1 MAGNSVEFRVVVNAD
16 GLVTGL
22 KQVTNFGNETQKT
35 GKKAKVAGD
44 QVDHLNY
51 TMNQGVTGASSAAR
65 SFSKLNQTIGQ
76 GGGGLVGA
84 YATLAANT
92 FAVSAA
98 FNALRSAQQSEMVLK
113 GLEAQGART
122 GRALVVV
129 ADNLR
134 DVVGFGISAQESMQ
148 ATALFTSAGFSGE
161 QLSRLGAVAQNTSL
175 ALGRN
180 LPDSLDRLIKGTTK
194 LEPELLDELGI
205 MTKLGEATATY
216 ALKTGK
222 SAASLSAFERRQ
234 AFLNAVL
241 AEGELK
247 FGGLNQKI
255 EVNPY
260 DKLAASFDNL
270 TKNTLN
276 FLNNSLG
283 VGSFVGFL
291 STSVS
296 GLIGVI
302 LLFASTIQKS
312 LLGSLSDLSKKSLE
326 AAQAAREQ
334 SAQIKLQAEEKLK
347 LARSNVSF
355 ELTEKRNIELHKQS
369 TKAVK
374 EAAEAMKT
382 GTLSQE
388 EFGRVL
394 QANDKSLAT
403 HIRLRDKEAAAG
415 KDTSGR
421 QALIDNIE
429 AQGIAIAGLAE
440 AERQNAERTIPLET
454 DAIKERERERSKSML
469 ARAQETAATAIQEAS
484 ERKYISAIKS
494 GITATKEYHASL
506 VILSNQKQVDAGKTG
521 LAAIATAAFASVSNT
536 AKTAVFGLNIAL
548 RGLVAG
554 LLAVINV
561 VGIAFLVFGALKATF
576 DFIYSKL
583 YPNSV
588 KATEQLN
595 KATEDYSTVLENQS
609 KAHEENNRIMNSS
622 ASIGD
627 RVLLSFTNQA
637 NSAIELSKS
646 LNTLIVA
653 REEVRKAELLDANS
667 TGGTSLK
674 SEGSKQFG
682 IQASSAAFEILP
694 SVIQDATTGLE
705 QFFDPSDNQKQL
717 IKTIDDL
724 GKSMGNQGLQAAIIG
739 TTGSLEN
746 FRNLSEDKQ
755 YSVLGTIAESNAK
768 SATNLLSAVEDL
780 TSAYA
785 QGSTEGAKFFNSA
798 IPNTPFDGIVKSF
811 EKINSSLAT
820 FASEGKNARE
830 QLAALSKIPPEL
842 TDFLKPKDV
851 AVLNSFRE
859 AELIITDLQ
868 PKISKLN
875 GAEKDAAVIKLNN
888 AKAVLQNSEQNLETL
903 TKALQTAEAEN
914 QQRQASIALSK
925 AQAGLEQARLSK
937 YSSFLNAGAA
947 GMKAQLDSQEKINK
961 LNVAGLSVQKSI
973 IDGMI
978 TQKRLAIE
986 TAQQEL
992 TDLREKLS
1000 LEKEISLEK
1009 LGQYAAALNNAPPAT
1024 AMVLKPGAVIPNPIP
1039 TASEQLAKD
1048 IARKTLEIKA
1058 SSDALRTANLQSQ
1071 ALGYEIAAATE
1082 ANLTAK
1088 QKAAKEAVAAQE
1100 AVNRSSAR
1108 EIEIL
1113 KAKQEVELANIKLND
1128 ILSRN
1133 NTSIPNNRSAEVDS
1147 ILSQAASA
1155 KLELDKTFKST
1166 TDKLIVDIAQANSM
1180 LATADPK
1187 KKKGIQESIDN
1198 MEAEKKKTTEINTE
1212 RVKLLEINTTIQ
1224 LLEKAG
1230 LADLNAELNLRQQIV
1245 QSQLKNL
1252 ETQQALQKIQFD
1264 ISNMPQATIAS
1275 ALGVNLPNQEI
1286 RASEFALKQAKES
1299 AGIRKQTIELEY
1311 QLLQAQAAQ
1320 QARNMRAAGEAL
1332 IKENKSPE
1340 SVAEG
1345 QRAVSLAGQIE
1356 ANIPA
1361 LGAASKA
1368 ASDAVD
1374 KNIQLQGLEVAKA
1387 KISQFSTVLLENFK
1401 KLGPNGEAAAAIFSG
1416 MSQISFAAVDAFK
1429 TIGDASATTTDK
1441 VAAVAGALSQ
1451 TLSSVMSILS
1461 SISNARI
1468 AAVDKEIAAEQKR
1481 DGKSAESV
1489 AKVDALNKKKD
1500 SIARKSFNIQKKLMM
1515 AQAVVSTAAAIAM
1528 ALGQLGPIA
1537 GPIVAGVMGA
1547 MGAAQIAIIAG
1558 TQYESAN
1565 SAGKVQPP
1573 STLSIGKRSDT
1584 VDLARGPSANAGG
1597 EVGFLRGSQGM
1608 GTNASNFRTI
1618 GSAYGGELMRGYGN
1632 RGFVVG
1638 EKGPEV
1644 ITPETPINVT
1654 PANDVMGSAPV
1665 NATINIQ
1672 ALDASGVENILVSQK
1687 GNIIKM
1693 LRQAANASGQG
1704 FLEDV
1709 NVNVYTRPNVNR
1721 L

>member
-1 MAGNSVEFRVVVNAD
+1 MASNSVEFRVVVNAD

-35 GKKAKVAGD
+35 GKKAKAAGD
-44 QVDHLNY
+44 QVEHLNY
-51 TMNQGVTGASSAAR
+51 TMNQGVIGASSAAR
-65 SFSKLNQTIGQ
+65 SFSKLNQSIGS
-76 GGGGLVGA
+76 GSGGLVGA

-122 GRALVVV
+122 GKALVVV
-129 ADNLR
+129 ANNLR
-134 DVVGFGISAQESMQ
+134 EVVGFGISAQESMQ

-247 FGGLNQKI
+247 FGGLNEKI

-260 DKLAASFDNL
+260 DRLAASFDNL

-276 FLNNSLG
+276 FLNNSVG
-283 VGSFVGFL
+283 VGSFVSFL

-312 LLGSLSDLSKKSLE
+312 LLGSLSDLSKRSLE

-334 SAQIKLQAEEKLK
+334 SAQIKTQAEEKLK
-347 LARSNVSF
+347 LARSNISF
-355 ELTEKRNIELHKQS
+355 ELTEQRNIELHKQS
-369 TKAVK
+369 TKVVK

-388 EFGRVL
+388 EFNRVL

-403 HIRLRDKEAAAG
+403 HIRLREKESAVG
-415 KDTSGR
+415 KNTSGR
-421 QALIDNIE
+421 QALIDSIE

-521 LAAIATAAFASVSNT
+521 LAAIAAAAFATASNT
-536 AKTAVFGLNIAL
+536 AKTAVFVLNIAL

-561 VGIAFLVFGALKATF
+561 VGIAFLLFGALKATF

-588 KATEQLN
+588 KATEELK
-595 KATEDYSTVLENQS
+595 KATEDYSTVLDNQS

-646 LNTLIVA
+646 LNTLIAA
-653 REEVRKAELLDANS
+653 REGVRRAELLDA
-667 TGGTSLK
+667 TGTEGTSSLV

-746 FRNLSEDKQ
+746 FRSLSEDKQ

-875 GAEKDAAVIKLNN
+875 GDEKDAAVIKLNN
-888 AKAVLQNSEQNLETL
+888 AKAVIQNSEQNLDVL
-903 TKALQTAEAEN
+903 TKALQAAEAEN
-914 QQRQASIALSK
+914 QQRQTSIALSK

-937 YSSFLNAGAA
+937 YSSFLNSGAA
-947 GMKAQLDSQEKINK
+947 GMKAQLDSQEKINR
-961 LNVAGLSVQKSI
+961 LNVAGLSIQKSI

-986 TAQQEL
+986 TAQKEL
-992 TDLREKLS
+992 NDLREKLS

-1048 IARKTLEIKA
+1048 IAKKTLEIKA

-1082 ANLTAK
+1082 ANLNTT
-1088 QKAAKEAVAAQE
+1088 QKAAKESLAAIQ
-1100 AVNRSSAR
+1100 AQNRELSR
-1108 EIEIL
+1108 QDQLNKQIL
-1113 KAKQEVELANIKLND
+1113 QND
-1128 ILSRN
+1128 ILKIKIRQASAGNVSTEIEVGRAELEANKQSLTTLADSKINELAGQRALAEAMLVTADASKRAGIKETINDLKTQEEFERKLLATSQENLELQYDLRLIEQAGLSDKRATLQLQQQIYSATLKELETRQELERAGFQIQASRRGMLADVTGATLQN
-1133 NTSIPNNRSAEVDS
+1133 EEVRSADFALQQATDS
-1147 ILSQAASA
+1147 AEIRKNSIALEYDLLEAQRAFEQQRMEALSKELLIRNRPAEALQAQQTADSLGA
-1155 KLELDKTFKST
+1155 NANT
-1166 TDKLIVDIAQANSM
+1166 IAQARQNAIG
-1180 LATADPK
+1180 LVDADLEQK
-1187 KKKGIQESIDN
+1187 SID
-1198 MEAEKKKTTEINTE
+1198 
-1212 RVKLLEINTTIQ
+1212 
-1224 LLEKAG
+1224 
-1230 LADLNAELNLRQQIV
+1230 
-1245 QSQLKNL
+1245 
-1252 ETQQALQKIQFD
+1252 
-1264 ISNMPQATIAS
+1264 
-1275 ALGVNLPNQEI
+1275 
-1286 RASEFALKQAKES
+1286 
-1299 AGIRKQTIELEY
+1299 
-1311 QLLQAQAAQ
+1311 
-1320 QARNMRAAGEAL
+1320 
-1332 IKENKSPE
+1332 
-1340 SVAEG
+1340 
-1345 QRAVSLAGQIE
+1345 
-1356 ANIPA
+1356 
-1361 LGAASKA
+1361 ASKA
-1368 ASDAVD
+1368 RIT
-1374 KNIQLQGLEVAKA
+1374 KYTN
-1387 KISQFSTVLLENFK
+1387 VLLENFK
-1401 KLGPNGEAAAAIFSG
+1401 KLGPEGEAAAAVFSG
-1416 MSQISFAAVDAFK
+1416 MTQITDSAQNAFEQINK
-1429 TIGDASATTTDK
+1429 AGATTTDK
-1441 VAAVAGALSQ
+1441 IAAIAGA
-1451 TLSSVMSILS
+1451 MSDTMGAIIS
-1461 SISNARI
+1461 MVSAISNARI

-1481 DGKSAESV
+1481 DGKSVESV
-1489 AKVDALNKKKD
+1489 AKLAALEKKKD
-1500 SIARKSFNIQKKLMM
+1500 DMARKAFNTNKKLMM
-1515 AQAVVSTAAAIAM
+1515 AQAVMSTAAGVAGALASTATIGPFAATAM
-1528 ALGQLGPIA
+1528 AVLI
-1537 GPIVAGVMGA
+1537 GA
-1547 MGAAQIAIIAG
+1547 MGAAQIALIAG
-1558 TQYESAN
+1558 TQYQSTAKSSA
-1565 SAGKVQPP
+1565 P
-1573 STLSIGKRSDT
+1573 STPSSLSIGKRSDT

-1597 EVGFLRGSQGM
+1597 EAGFIRGSQGM

-1654 PANDVMGSAPV
+1654 PANDVMGPAPV
-1665 NATINIQ
+1665 NATFNIQ
-1672 ALDASGVENILVSQK
+1672 ALDASGVQDILLSQK
-1687 GNIIKM
+1687 GNIISM
-1693 LRQAANASGQG
+1693 IRQAANASGQG

-1709 NVNVYTRPNVNR
+1709 NVNVYTRPNVSR